1 METGRQTTPLTE
13 AIYQLEEHH
22 YNSSSDQRR
31 IAYNQA
37 IKVLKKLL
45 PMEERHLIKA
55 FDEGTDDQI
64 RASKGQVCSYMDGK
78 DYVEVTY
85 KDYTPES
92 TE

>member
-1 METGRQTTPLTE
+1 
-13 AIYQLEEHH
+13 
-22 YNSSSDQRR
+22 
-31 IAYNQA
+31 
-37 IKVLKKLL
+37 
-45 PMEERHLIKA
+45 MEERHLIKA